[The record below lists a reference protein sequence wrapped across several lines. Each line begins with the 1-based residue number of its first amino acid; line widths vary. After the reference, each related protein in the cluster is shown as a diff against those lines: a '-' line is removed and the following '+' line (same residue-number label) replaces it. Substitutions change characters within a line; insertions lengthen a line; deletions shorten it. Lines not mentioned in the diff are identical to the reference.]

1 MKFEMILNAYTNA
14 VIDEQVLLF
23 VGNAQEER
31 KMRATADKTIGRS
44 YLRNRQAAAFR
55 ARLLSMYSGDFL
67 QFIKNSRNCW
77 RDRAYLVEQEN
88 RDLRERLEDLENA
101 WAVDETIQPDGSL
114 RPSLSDT
121 VKRAAELEAENRQLR
136 QQLEEMEN
144 TEIAQE
150 NFFDAVRTDT
160 EMSQEQKDHW
170 LAMEPTERENDAE
183 GGRNG

>member
-55 ARLLSMYSGDFL
+55 ARLLSMYSLDT
-67 QFIKNSRNCW
+67 
-77 RDRAYLVEQEN
+77 
-88 RDLRERLEDLENA
+88 LRR
-101 WAVDETIQPDGSL
+101 
-114 RPSLSDT
+114 
-121 VKRAAELEAENRQLR
+121 AELEAENRQLR

-160 EMSQEQKDHW
+160 EMTQEQKDYW
-170 LAMEPTERENDAE
+170 LAMEPTERENAAE
-183 GGRNG
+183 GGRDG

>member
-55 ARLLSMYSGDFL
+55 ARLLSMYSLDT
-67 QFIKNSRNCW
+67 
-77 RDRAYLVEQEN
+77 
-88 RDLRERLEDLENA
+88 LRRLE
-101 WAVDETIQPDGSL
+101 Q
-114 RPSLSDT
+114 SLSDT

-160 EMSQEQKDHW
+160 EMTQEQKDYW
-170 LAMEPTERENDAE
+170 LAMEPTERENAAE
-183 GGRNG
+183 GGRDG